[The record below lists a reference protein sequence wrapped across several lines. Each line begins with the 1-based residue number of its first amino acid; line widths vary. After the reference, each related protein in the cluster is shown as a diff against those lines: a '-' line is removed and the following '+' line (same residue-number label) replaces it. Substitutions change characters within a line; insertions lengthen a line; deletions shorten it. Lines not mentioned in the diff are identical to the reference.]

1 MVSEPGRA
9 STDPLRVMVVDDDAP
24 LLDALAQWLAA
35 EGDEVVACGSFEA
48 ARRMLIE
55 RPYDVLI
62 TDVRLGAN
70 NGLQLAVIARQAH
83 PRMLLI
89 VFSGFDD
96 PVLRREAEKL
106 DAHYLVKPVSGEILR
121 GLVHAPTN

>member
-1 MVSEPGRA
+1 
-9 STDPLRVMVVDDDAP
+9 LRVIVVDDDAS

-35 EGDEVVACGSFEA
+35 EGDEVVACGSYET
-48 ARRMLIE
+48 ARRMLID

-70 NGLQLAVIARQAH
+70 NGLQLAVMARQAH
-83 PRMLLI
+83 PRMQLI

-106 DAHYLVKPVSGEILR
+106 DAHYLVKPVSGETLR
-121 GLVHAPTN
+121 GLIHAPTH